1 MLLTFQASLNEAL
14 FEIIPVLEVIH
25 RSLQERKFQKLDSG
39 TLPDLCNELG
49 SKLMLLSD
57 LEKKLITEKKDRCLQ
72 DLCSLIQVRKLLAQ
86 YFY

>member
-1 MLLTFQASLNEAL
+1 MLFTFQASLNEAL

-72 DLCSLIQVRKLLAQ
+72 DLCSLIQVRKLLTQ
-86 YFY
+86 